1 MNSRSRLTAVS
12 IWAIVS
18 AAVLL
23 VATESFT
30 RVALRL
36 AYGDW
41 PQAAAVLEYRRV
53 QDALELYRRH
63 PYLNTAPREGADV
76 TRQGR
81 SASLNSAGYR
91 SPERPRDAPPGT
103 LRLVC
108 SGGSTTFD
116 LTAESNDQSWPWMLE
131 TRLRASGREI
141 EVWNAGFPGWT
152 SLENTIS
159 LLIRDQ
165 DLRPD
170 VVILFQGINDLQPA
184 AHRPFDRQYEAG
196 HAERQLQALGFTVG
210 PPAIWDRSVLLERV
224 RQLLLPRSPDSDV
237 ATEIDPEAR
246 DVFQRNVSSFVSIA
260 RSAGADVIL
269 ATQPIRVRAAQRE
282 DDLLYLESWL
292 GIGGE
297 SVPAQLEVLNEVLR
311 EVAETEDLILAD
323 LAVELEFDD
332 RDFADPMHYT
342 RSGSRKIADFFSA
355 AAIGALDSIARGGR
369 VENSE
374 L

>member
-1 MNSRSRLTAVS
+1 MTSRSRLTAVS

-23 VATESFT
+23 VATESLT

-36 AYGDW
+36 AYGAW
-41 PQAAAVLEYRRV
+41 PQAAAVLEYRRA

-63 PYLNTAPREGADV
+63 PYLNTAPREGVEV

-81 SASLNSAGYR
+81 SASLNSTGYR

-103 LRLVC
+103 MRLVC

-170 VVILFQGINDLQPA
+170 VVIFFQGINDLQPA

-196 HAERQLQALGFTVG
+196 HADRQLQALGFTVG
-210 PPAIWDRSVLLERV
+210 PPAIWDRSVLLERLH
-224 RQLLLPRSPDSDV
+224 QLLLPRSLDSDV
-237 ATEIDPEAR
+237 ATELDPEAR

-269 ATQPIRVRAAQRE
+269 ATQPIRVRADQRE
-282 DDLLYLESWL
+282 DDLVYLESWL

-311 EVAETEDLILAD
+311 KVAESEGVILAD

-332 RDFADPMHYT
+332 KDFADPMHYT

-355 AAIGALDSIARGGR
+355 AAIGALDSRARGGR